1 MKIKDLLTTEKKENK
16 KLALEQVLNLSKPEL
31 LLNKE
36 KELTPKE
43 YQKYQRIL
51 CKQKYPNSKTR
62 NRIPSRRNT

>member
-43 YQKYQRIL
+43 YQKYKKVR
-51 CKQKYPNSKTR
+51 CCP
-62 NRIPSRRNT
+62 